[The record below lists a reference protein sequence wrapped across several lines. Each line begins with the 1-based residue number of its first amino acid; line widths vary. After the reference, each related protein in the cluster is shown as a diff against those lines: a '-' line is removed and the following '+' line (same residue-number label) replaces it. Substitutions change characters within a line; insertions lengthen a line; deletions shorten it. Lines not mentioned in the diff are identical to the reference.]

1 MSGNILECYC
11 GNHKINHIIEQMVRT
26 EDINSFTKPSLLT
39 TSNRFSRFLDT
50 GFFTHSLLQ
59 LQHLVNVLQD
69 LVCALHA
76 LGISPTEQ
84 EVANEA

>member
-1 MSGNILECYC
+1 
-11 GNHKINHIIEQMVRT
+11 MV
-26 EDINSFTKPSLLT
+26 T
-39 TSNRFSRFLDT
+39 TNLQFS
-50 GFFTHSLLQ
+50 Q
-59 LQHLVNVLQD
+59 LPTDFVNVLQD